1 MPSGTVE
8 VLIDLL
14 EEQEDAI
21 RAIAVHLSTGDD
33 LSASQVEAMSR
44 LRRKSDETYECIEA
58 MIRAQSNSDSFA
70 NAG

>member
-21 RAIAVHLSTGDD
+21 RMVAVHLSTGED
-33 LSASQVEAMSR
+33 LSASQLEAMLR
-44 LRRKSDETYECIEA
+44 QRRKSDET
-58 MIRAQSNSDSFA
+58 FA
-70 NAG
+70 TKVLNGLFQPVKS